1 MAKAAGSPFGVVQH
15 FHRLPDD
22 LAVSRDH
29 HLANTLPVIDG
40 KRFGREVYQDYPV
53 GISFRSRG
61 FKTTG
66 SARFAR
72 MSIPADSGV
81 AYPGSGWCDLFM
93 IFTSINSFISGQI
106 YINIPDYH
114 LLEVPLFFKLY

>member
-40 KRFGREVYQDYPV
+40 KRFGREVYQDYADLAASIVPGV
-53 GISFRSRG
+53 FSNVMPCFNARPLRG
-61 FKTTG
+61 RICA
-66 SARFAR
+66 S
-72 MSIPADSGV
+72 
-81 AYPGSGWCDLFM
+81 
-93 IFTSINSFISGQI
+93 
-106 YINIPDYH
+106 
-114 LLEVPLFFKLY
+114 

>member
-40 KRFGREVYQDYPV
+40 KRFGREVYQDYADLAAIV
-53 GISFRSRG
+53 RIDSTRRVQQCDAMLQCQAATGAHLCLIAFRQRD
-61 FKTTG
+61 
-66 SARFAR
+66 
-72 MSIPADSGV
+72 I
-81 AYPGSGWCDLFM
+81 
-93 IFTSINSFISGQI
+93 
-106 YINIPDYH
+106 
-114 LLEVPLFFKLY
+114 